1 MELNP
6 TMEVCCGMK
15 STSRKARSGMVTFV
29 VTIFTAA
36 VIIAGV
42 YFLFLTPGEP
52 ENEAPQ
58 SSLDQAN

>member
-1 MELNP
+1 
-6 TMEVCCGMK
+6 MK

-42 YFLFLTPGEP
+42 YFLFLMPGEP